1 MDIETL
7 TKVADSLA
15 EATGRAGDTAPEDG
29 SEAQVEISLIL
40 TSLAERLGDEDGPA
54 FLRMYAR
61 ACEREDA
68 NPLVL
73 DVSHLMP
80 CDWHEE
86 ETTCEAC
93 PPTACEGH
101 PLHEGAQPC
110 EAFRVT
116 CGGCDSAWCE
126 KCDPGPSA
134 LCHTCHGRG
143 YSTAPLD

>member
-40 TSLAERLGDEDGPA
+40 TSLSERLGDEDGPS

-73 DVSHLMP
+73 DVSHLVP
-80 CDWHEE
+80 CDWHEADIS
-86 ETTCEAC
+86 CEAC
-93 PPTACEGH
+93 
-101 PLHEGAQPC
+101 
-110 EAFRVT
+110 V
-116 CGGCDSAWCE
+116 
-126 KCDPGPSA
+126 
-134 LCHTCHGRG
+134 
-143 YSTAPLD
+143 